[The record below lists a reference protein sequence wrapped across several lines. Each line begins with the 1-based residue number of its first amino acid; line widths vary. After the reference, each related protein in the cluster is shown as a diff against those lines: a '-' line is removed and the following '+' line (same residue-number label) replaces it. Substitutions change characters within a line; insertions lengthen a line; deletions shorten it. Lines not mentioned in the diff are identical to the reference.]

1 MEAEQKS
8 FCAFFIPNQSAVRL
22 GGLSF
27 LLVDGVEVLAC
38 A

>member
-8 FCAFFIPNQSAVRL
+8 FCAFFIPNLSAVRL
-22 GGLSF
+22 GGLSV
-27 LLVDGVEVLAC
+27 LLVDDVEVQAY

>member
-8 FCAFFIPNQSAVRL
+8 FCAFFIPNQSAGHL
-22 GGLSF
+22 GYQCV
-27 LLVDGVEVLAC
+27 LLVDDVEVQAY